1 MRELKF
7 RVWHKKYK
15 FFIGWERFGY
25 LGYAIQTNGDLIHL
39 SGQYPVYNLN
49 KEDYEIQQ
57 YTGLK
62 DKNGKEIYEGD
73 IVKVARCHTVSKEVK
88 PGVIRVEG
96 VEDGIEIGV
105 VIYSPFK
112 YWVSFDHIR
121 YDDGDDLIYN
131 SDRYEI
137 IGNIFENPELINE
150 KI

>member
-1 MRELKF
+1 MFDHDPMWPNNQHMYETFLLD
-7 RVWHKKYK
+7 
-15 FFIGWERFGY
+15 G
-25 LGYAIQTNGDLIHL
+25 NGDLREFITSDGENFFWDL
-39 SGQYPVYNLN
+39 TNN
-49 KEDYEIQQ
+49 AKEDLIVQQ

-62 DKNGKEIYEGD
+62 DKDGKEIYEGD

-150 KI
+150 N

>member
-62 DKNGKEIYEGD
+62 DKNGKEIYEGYLLKYTMNLPTLLE
-73 IVKVARCHTVSKEVK
+73 IYWNNQSAKFNTKVRPLHHKM
-88 PGVIRVEG
+88 
-96 VEDGIEIGV
+96 
-105 VIYSPFK
+105 IYMGPVPIDK
-112 YWVSFDHIR
+112 V
-121 YDDGDDLIYN
+121 N
-131 SDRYEI
+131 NYEI

-150 KI
+150 N